1 MKPPIQTTTAAREE
15 PFKRVPGRAL
25 PLGDQNQNPSG
36 ISFPALVAEDFAT
49 HGRSLRSPGFWALAV
64 CRFGNAR
71 MSVKSK
77 LLRAPLTLAYRTA
90 HQAVLALWAIEL
102 PYNARIGRRLRVL
115 HHGGVWLGAW
125 SVGDDVTIQNTTT
138 IGLKRKGA
146 DRSPMIGN
154 RVEIGP
160 GACIVGDIKVGDGA
174 FIGPNTVVTDDVP
187 PGATILGNPGRLV
200 DLAKVVGAPGSAPT
214 AR

>member
-1 MKPPIQTTTAAREE
+1 VKPPIQTTTAAREE
-15 PFKRVPGRAL
+15 PFKRVPGQAL

-36 ISFPALVAEDFAT
+36 ISFPALVAEDFT
-49 HGRSLRSPGFWALAV
+49 TNGRSLRSPGFWALAV

-77 LLRAPLTLAYRTA
+77 VLRAPLTIAYRAA

-160 GACIVGDIKVGDGA
+160 GACIVGDIKVGDDA
-174 FIGPNTVVTDDVP
+174 FIGPNTVVTEDVP
-187 PGATILGNPGRLV
+187 PGATVLGNPGRLV
-200 DLAKVVGAPGSAPT
+200 DLAKVLSKGQ
-214 AR
+214 

>member
-1 MKPPIQTTTAAREE
+1 MQTTEATAPRPEE
-15 PFKRVPGRAL
+15 PFKRVPGKAL
-25 PLGDQNQNPSG
+25 PLGDENGNPAG
-36 ISFPALVAEDFAT
+36 ISFPALLAEDFAT
-49 HGRSLRSPGFWALAV
+49 HGRDPLSPGFWALAV

-77 LLRAPLTLAYRTA
+77 LLRAPLTIAYNVA
-90 HQAVLALWAIEL
+90 HQAVNALWAIEI
-102 PYNARIGRRLRVL
+102 PYNARIGRRLRVM

-125 SVGDDVTIQNTTT
+125 SIGDDVTIQNTTT
-138 IGLKRKGA
+138 IGLIRKGT
-146 DRSPMIGN
+146 DRSPMIGS

-160 GACIVGDIKVGDGA
+160 GACIVGDIRVGDGA

-187 PGATILGNPGRLV
+187 AGATVLGNPGRLV
-200 DLAKVVGAPGSAPT
+200 DLEKVLAPSSTPA